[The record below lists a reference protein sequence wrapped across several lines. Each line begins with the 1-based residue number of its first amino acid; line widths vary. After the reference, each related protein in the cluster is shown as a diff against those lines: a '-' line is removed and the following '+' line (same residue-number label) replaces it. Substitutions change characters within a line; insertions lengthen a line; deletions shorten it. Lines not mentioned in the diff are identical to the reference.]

1 MSSSLPTAADL
12 GLKVESRVADP
23 STMDLGRDAHA
34 LPMVVRDDNLR
45 LIGAFVDLVITLS
58 MVGAAMGVMALTL
71 DSGSG
76 NSIVPPLL
84 ILVAFWAL
92 DVVLYALPIHRWG
105 WSVGNLLTRRRVV
118 DARSGEL
125 LAMSRA
131 VHRYFARRNVPRWLW
146 NSRARE
152 VDPFAEPLGYL
163 PGNPVG
169 GVPGIGAVLVAAAQS
184 IAPSDPTGP
193 TQSHADRRVGSAVV
207 RSRPQSDVW
216 TCYTSEAITS
226 PS

>member
-1 MSSSLPTAADL
+1 MVASLRADAGL
-12 GLKVESRVADP
+12 RLKVESRLADL
-23 STMDLGRDAHA
+23 STMDLGREAHA
-34 LPMVVRDDNLR
+34 LPTVVRDDNLR

-58 MVGAAMGVMALTL
+58 MVGAAIGVMALV
-71 DSGSG
+71 SGG
-76 NSIVPPLL
+76 ENSIVPPLL

-118 DARSGEL
+118 DGRSGEL

-131 VHRYFARRNVPRWLW
+131 VRRYFARRNVPRWLW

-152 VDPFAEPLGYL
+152 VDPFGYL
-163 PGNPVG
+163 HGNPVG
-169 GVPGIGAVLVAAAQS
+169 AVPGFAAVLVAAAQT

-193 TQSHADRRVGSAVV
+193 TESHADRCVGSAVV
-207 RSRPQSDVW
+207 RSRPQGDV
-216 TCYTSEAITS
+216 
-226 PS
+226 